1 MEEKKVLTQEE
12 KQELSNIQTQTQQL
26 ITELGEIELMRLQLE
41 KRKEKAI
48 QLLEKTTLEE
58 STFTQNILNKY
69 GKCNIDPQTGEIVL
83 IS

>member
-12 KQELSNIQTQTQQL
+12 KQELFNIQTQTQQL

-48 QLLEKTTLEE
+48 QLLEKTTQEE
-58 STFTQNILNKY
+58 STFTQNILSKY